1 MAAKG
6 EARVLYCGFK
16 KIENVDAYFKTSS
29 LVRGRHLYDS
39 NHVYA
44 VREEIVASAAPS
56 EVIGKC
62 AAQMKTA
69 EYEVRLQ
76 LFANPRCIVDA
87 SCSCKAGCRGWC
99 KHGAALAV
107 FVNNYKHVS
116 CTDLPCT

>member
-1 MAAKG
+1 MVAPLLRYNERHRRADQALLVSPALRARYAMAAKG

-16 KIENVDAYFKTSS
+16 KIENVDAYFKTSC

-76 LFANPRCIVDA
+76 VNLIFVY
-87 SCSCKAGCRGWC
+87 SCY
-99 KHGAALAV
+99 
-107 FVNNYKHVS
+107 FY
-116 CTDLPCT
+116 